1 MLAYTHKLWGYM
13 IPHHCPHPYHQMKRR
28 RLIERYSLLTVIA
41 GLLLSFVIGRES
53 VKNTDEYQAESAQL
67 KMSVERL
74 SAENEKLVKRQDF
87 VENSQKIDLQA
98 RKDSRRSLTKL
109 HGDLSV
115 VKEQLAFYQRV
126 VAPETLVKGLYINS
140 FELKQGDEAGRYH
153 YQLVVAQGAS
163 QKRALKGQ
171 YRLSVAGKMKGKR
184 KTLSLKDIAIDTK
197 QRKVFSFRYYEI
209 LSGEITLPSGFNP
222 ESIRVKVKPSSK
234 KAKAVEQLW
243 AWSDLIKDN

>member
-1 MLAYTHKLWGYM
+1 
-13 IPHHCPHPYHQMKRR
+13 
-28 RLIERYSLLTVIA
+28 
-41 GLLLSFVIGRES
+41 
-53 VKNTDEYQAESAQL
+53 
-67 KMSVERL
+67 MSVERL
-74 SAENEKLVKRQDF
+74 SAENKELVKRQDF

-109 HGDLSV
+109 HGELSE

-171 YRLSVAGKMKGKR
+171 YRLSVAGKLKGKR
-184 KTLSLKDIAIDTK
+184 KTLSLKDIAIDAK

-222 ESIRVKVKPSSK
+222 ESIRVKVNPSSK